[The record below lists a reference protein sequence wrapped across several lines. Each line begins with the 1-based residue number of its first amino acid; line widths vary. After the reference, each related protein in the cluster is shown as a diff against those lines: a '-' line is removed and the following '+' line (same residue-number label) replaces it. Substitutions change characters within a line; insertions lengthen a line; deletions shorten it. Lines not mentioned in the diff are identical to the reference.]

1 MKTEVDR
8 KTVLAARRARVR
20 MPRTQFYEQML
31 PGIFIGLGLL
41 LISLILGLVGA
52 LLGVGASRTLDT
64 GPTIGLNAALPFL
77 STVIMVVFATSVLS
91 RWAARRSPAFL
102 FWGVG
107 LTLFALAALAEA
119 YFAVRP
125 FNTAMFVLW
134 YAGGA
139 LLSAAW
145 IGHGTF
151 MLLVRRPLWRRLV
164 SGLLVAGSLA
174 AVALMLR
181 TPLDPAQAVV
191 GAPVSEWYRNVLPP
205 GAPIRLTTPFF
216 NIYGT
221 LTLAGG
227 ALWSSFLFWRKR
239 VMPDRVL
246 GNVLIAVGTLV
257 IASASTLTRFG
268 VGHYLYLGELLAA
281 ALMFAGFRFAAAPA
295 PAAPQAAPAEA

>member
-1 MKTEVDR
+1 MNR
-8 KTVLAARRARVR
+8 KTVLEARRARVR
-20 MPRTQFYEQML
+20 MPRSQFYEQML

-52 LLGVGASRTLDT
+52 LVGIGSSRTLDT
-64 GPTIGLNAALPFL
+64 GPTIGVNAVLPFL

-91 RWAARRSPAFL
+91 RWAARRASHFL

-107 LTLFALAALAEA
+107 LTLFALAAFAEA

-125 FNTAMFVLW
+125 FNAPMFVVW
-134 YAGGA
+134 YTGGA

-151 MLLVRRPLWRRLV
+151 MLLVRRPLWRRVV
-164 SGLLVAGSLA
+164 SGLLVGGSLA
-174 AVALMLR
+174 ALVLMLR
-181 TPLDPAQAVV
+181 TPLDPTQAVV
-191 GAPVSEWYRNVLPP
+191 GAPVSEWYRHVLPP

-221 LTLAGG
+221 LALVGG

-268 VGHYLYLGELLAA
+268 AGHYLYLGELLAA
-281 ALMFAGFRFAAAPA
+281 ALMLAGFRFAAAPA
-295 PAAPQAAPAEA
+295 LAAPQPASAET